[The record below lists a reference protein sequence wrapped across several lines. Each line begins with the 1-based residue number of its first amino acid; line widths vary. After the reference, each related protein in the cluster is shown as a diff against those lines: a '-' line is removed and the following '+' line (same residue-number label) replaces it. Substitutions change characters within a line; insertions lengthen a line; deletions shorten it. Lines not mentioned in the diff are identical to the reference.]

1 MNHRENVETG
11 KPKDR
16 AIAQEAWLIMKV
28 NGGTNKQLSRE
39 AIPKHAR
46 SAPALL
52 VARFQLKKKRLRAN
66 GEPSHTHWP
75 AQRRMT
81 DAKARTLKK
90 HTNVEQCTHI
100 KKHSDICFAT
110 VAAAAQTI
118 RCRPENIN

>member
-52 VARFQLKKKRLRAN
+52 VARFQLKKNGYGQTENLRILT
-66 GEPSHTHWP
+66 GL
-75 AQRRMT
+75 
-81 DAKARTLKK
+81 LKG
-90 HTNVEQCTHI
+90 
-100 KKHSDICFAT
+100 A
-110 VAAAAQTI
+110 
-118 RCRPENIN
+118 

>member
-39 AIPKHAR
+39 AIPKDAR

-52 VARFQLKKKRLRAN
+52 VARFQ
-66 GEPSHTHWP
+66 
-75 AQRRMT
+75 
-81 DAKARTLKK
+81 
-90 HTNVEQCTHI
+90 
-100 KKHSDICFAT
+100 
-110 VAAAAQTI
+110 
-118 RCRPENIN
+118 